1 MLLSYQHMYA
11 LVCVYICMH
20 ILGVSTEP
28 RNSQILPG
36 KTEDNQIQTTAVKY
50 IDTHVHIH
58 RKSVGKAPKSTLLLI
73 LSYASAE

>member
-1 MLLSYQHMYA
+1 
-11 LVCVYICMH
+11 MH
-20 ILGVSTEP
+20 ILGVFTEP

-50 IDTHVHIH
+50 IDTRVHIH
-58 RKSVGKAPKSTLLLI
+58 RESVGKTPKSTLLLI